1 METDNNPRI
10 QVLKVTGHE
19 EFVGRSLREG
29 VARMSWGYLIEDGS
43 APRDGDMGRI
53 RRQIEADGWNSLAQ
67 GDKDRHLGFLLELG
81 AGDWIVYVNMPS
93 YGRCIAARVTGD
105 YYWDA
110 ANHSDCNHCLPI
122 DLGSI
127 IEFDRN
133 DARVHPALSAR
144 LKLQGRSWRIT
155 VPDEFRSSLAAVRD
169 DPEPRERTVDHGID
183 FWLQEIEGD
192 LVRITQALQSNH
204 PNYDL
209 EKLLEAA
216 FRRLDRVIEV
226 ERRGGAS
233 DHGADL
239 LVTFRGSSLIP
250 SLERPEVCVVQVKSY
265 TGTHSN
271 VQAVRDIERAFEH
284 YPEATQG
291 LIVSTAERTAPEFD
305 AALDDLATGSG
316 KPVAVLVGKDVALF
330 VIEAGIARSVMSGNE
345 G

>member
-19 EFVGRSLREG
+19 EFVGRSLTEG
-29 VARMSWGYLIEDGS
+29 VARMSWGYPVEDGS
-43 APRDGDMGRI
+43 APRDGDMRRI
-53 RRQIEADGWNSLAQ
+53 HRKIEADGRNSLAQ
-67 GDKDRHLGFLLELG
+67 GDKDRYLGFLLELG
-81 AGDWIVYVNMPS
+81 AGDWIVYVNLPS

-110 ANHSDCNHCLPI
+110 ANHGDCNHCLPV
-122 DLGSI
+122 DTNSI
-127 IEFDRN
+127 VEFDRN

-155 VPDEFRSSLAAVRD
+155 VPNEFRSSLATVQND
-169 DPEPRERTVDHGID
+169 SETQERRVDHGIG
-183 FWLQEIEGD
+183 FWLQEIDGD
-192 LVRITQALQSNH
+192 LVRITRALQSSH

-265 TGTHSN
+265 TGTHSD
-271 VQAVRDIERAFEH
+271 VQAVHDIERAFEH

-291 LIVSTAERTAPEFD
+291 LIVSTAERTTAEFD
-305 AALDDLATGSG
+305 AALDNLVTRSG
-316 KPVAVLVGKDVALF
+316 KSVAILVGKDVALF
-330 VIEAGIARSVMSGNE
+330 VIEAGIARSVMSGEN